1 MPHLD
6 RFRALTAPGVVSDF
20 AGCEVTEIVATIRG
34 HNGPQNVFTIAVLDD
49 SNAATPLA
57 FLNSGRRLRVAE
69 LPGWQFG
76 VCRYRVNLADFEN
89 GLSAFDAN
97 GVWALS
103 GNPLGSP
110 ALRQADPQFVPP
122 DQATPIPL
130 NKVLKNNFWAGSH
143 ILEWA
148 DPAKALF
155 KPIFDKPAI
164 LSELA
169 ASVLS
174 FVPIDLAVLSDRLGN
189 VMVQVPVTLLTAQC
203 AELRDGTGYLINPIW
218 RPRFT
223 PRPLR
228 ATVSAEFDETIT
240 GHVTGT
246 VLDTPITLP
255 LISGSA
261 VPQAYLLDED
271 RNILMAATGALSHIS
286 VINVTTH
293 MLGRAEPR
301 TFNFIGRDG
310 SPQSQRI
317 ALAPPK
323 SQMQIGTPR
332 QDPNGGFT
340 QKRLYQLDTE
350 RVKRERLFEQYGLPG
365 TEPEAE
371 HQRVLS
377 DIIDL
382 MRVHGEAGAWLWDP
396 YLEAVDLYETLFFS
410 PHGGSD
416 LRALSGGDTVECEKV
431 EDFIA
436 RQKASFAAVT
446 GNLLGLRL
454 DYRVAHSMDAIRF
467 HDRFLI
473 FPKEGGDLAWSLG
486 TSVNGLGKQHHILQ
500 KAADGQRVSNA
511 FQQMWDRM
519 GQDQRVW
526 SRP

>member
-1 MPHLD
+1 M
-6 RFRALTAPGVVSDF
+6 
-20 AGCEVTEIVATIRG
+20 
-34 HNGPQNVFTIAVLDD
+34 LDD
-49 SNAATPLA
+49 SDAAAPLT
-57 FLNSGRRLRVAE
+57 FLNSGGRLTVDD

-76 VCRYRVNLADFEN
+76 VCRYRVKLANFEH

-103 GNPLGSP
+103 GNPLGLP
-110 ALRQADPQFVPP
+110 TLRQADPQFVPP
-122 DQATPIPL
+122 DQATAIPL
-130 NKVLKNNFWAGSH
+130 NKLLKNNFWAGSH

-155 KPIFDKPAI
+155 KPIFGKPAI
-164 LSELA
+164 LTDLA
-169 ASVLS
+169 AAVLS

-189 VMVQVPVTLLTAQC
+189 VMVQIPVTLLTAQC
-203 AELRDGTGYLINPIW
+203 AELRGDAGYLINSLW
-218 RPRFT
+218 RPGAP

-240 GHVTGT
+240 GHVIGT
-246 VLDTPITLP
+246 VLDKPITLP
-255 LISGSA
+255 LVSGSA

-271 RNILMAATGALSHIS
+271 RNIVMAATGALSHIS
-286 VINVTTH
+286 VINVTTIA
-293 MLGRAEPR
+293 MGRAEPR

-310 SPQSQRI
+310 LPQSQRI
-317 ALAPPK
+317 VLAPPK
-323 SQMQIGTPR
+323 TQMQIGTPR

-365 TEPEAE
+365 TEPDAE

-377 DIIDL
+377 DLIDL
-382 MRVHGEAGAWLWDP
+382 MRIHGEAGAWLWDP
-396 YLEAVDLYETLFFS
+396 YLEAVDVYETLFFS

-416 LRALSGGDTVECEKV
+416 LRALSGGDTVEREKV
-431 EDFIA
+431 EDFIV

-500 KAADGQRVSNA
+500 KVADGQRVSNA

-519 GQDQRVW
+519 GKEQRVW